1 MSYTVSISHDAE
13 ADLRGIYAYIT
24 FNLLSP
30 KNAQGQISRLEQ
42 AILSLG
48 DFPARHRLVS
58 FEPWKSRGLRV
69 MLCDNFLIFI
79 LFLKKNTKLLFL
91 VCFMGKEILKRLYM
105 AIKPFC
111 DNFSYR

>member
-69 MLCDNFLIFI
+69 MLCDNFLIFYFVFEEKHEVI
-79 LFLKKNTKLLFL
+79 VSRVLY
-91 VCFMGKEILKRLYM
+91 GKRDIEKVIN
-105 AIKPFC
+105 
-111 DNFSYR
+111 DD